1 VTLAI
6 NDGTA
11 PKDVTGGAVR
21 TSGGLKSTTEI
32 WIRTAA
38 GSAGALKQVY
48 AALAIALST
57 YSAIGRGNSA
67 TVLPVTSEP
76 VTATVTGAIGT
87 VTHAWTRTAAD
98 SQPWTINS
106 PTAATTTFTTSC
118 DQGESFTATFID
130 TATDQAGQVIASTA
144 VTVSCANIY
153 YGGGYPGSGG
163 TPGTPYP

>member
-6 NDGTA
+6 RVSGA
-11 PKDVTGGAVR
+11 PKDITGMAIRVGGATKTITEAWLRV
-21 TSGGLKSTTEI
+21 GGT
-32 WIRTAA
+32 IRQ
-38 GSAGALKQVY
+38 LY
-48 AALAIALST
+48 AAITIALST

-67 TVLPVTSEP
+67 NTLPVTSEP

-87 VTHAWTRTAAD
+87 VIHAWTRTAAD

-106 PTAATTTFTTSC
+106 PAAATTTFTTSC